1 MGFLSLLWESRT
13 FENLKAEWWTG
24 KQMAWVTI
32 LLSPGTPSRF
42 WVKPAPPPGHRG
54 LPYVWLQCSTH
65 LPGPQRLQSNFGL
78 RELSS
83 CASPMFFLNLHMLVF
98 LEKFLKNGLF
108 CWVKKYVWEILLLK
122 NNSCSEYR
130 LCLRHWV
137 TLLDHRTLFESKIKG
152 LWTWDLIRLLYLGE
166 RETLN
171 HLMAIYQMLFDKCNL
186 SAYGNFEASRFRVIN
201 YWGNLLIGQ
210 HFSCLE
216 GCADWWAAY

>member
-1 MGFLSLLWESRT
+1 M
-13 FENLKAEWWTG
+13 G
-24 KQMAWVTI
+24 KQMAWVTV
-32 LLSPGTPSRF
+32 LLSPGTLSRF
-42 WVKPAPPPGHRG
+42 RIKPAPPPGHRG
-54 LPYVWLQCSTH
+54 LPYVWLQWGTH

-78 RELSS
+78 KGALLL
-83 CASPMFFLNLHMLVF
+83 CQPHVF
-98 LEKFLKNGLF
+98 LEFTHASFLRAIPQKWSFLLSKETHVRNTSF
-108 CWVKKYVWEILLLK
+108 KK
-122 NNSCSEYR
+122 SCSEHR